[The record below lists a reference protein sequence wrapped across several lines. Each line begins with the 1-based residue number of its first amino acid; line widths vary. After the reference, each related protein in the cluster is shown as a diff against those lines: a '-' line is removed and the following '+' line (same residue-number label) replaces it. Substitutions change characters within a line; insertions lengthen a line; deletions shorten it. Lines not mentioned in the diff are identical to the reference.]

1 MPLIAVDGQ
10 PVRLVGSSRSYQGRV
25 EVYYN
30 RQWQTVCDDGWG
42 INDAHVVCRQLGYRG
57 AVAARGSAYFGQG
70 SGSILLDDVQCTGTE
85 SSLLKCTHRGINSH
99 NCGHSEDA
107 SVTCKDTCNQ
117 VYQNYSP

>member
-1 MPLIAVDGQ
+1 M
-10 PVRLVGSSRSYQGRV
+10 
-25 EVYYN
+25 YYN

-42 INDAHVVCRQLGYRG
+42 INDATVVCRQIGYRG

-85 SSLLKCTHRGINSH
+85 SSLLKCTHRGISSH

-107 SVTCKDTCNQ
+107 GVTCKDPIKCMMCI
-117 VYQNYSP
+117 PKL